1 MFDYICIMRI
11 VRQLTPEIKFNSPI
25 LTLGTYDGVHL
36 GHQEIIRSLIEKAKS
51 EGKESVLFTFEPHP
65 RKVLYPESYS
75 VKLIDTVEEKL
86 EKLEELGLDTVILF
100 PFTKEF
106 SRLSAMEFVRDVL
119 VNQIGVSEMHI
130 GHDHHFGKN
139 REGSFQELQ
148 ELGEVY
154 HFNVFQLPAISVE
167 ETTIS
172 STKIRNAILE
182 GNVAYAATLL
192 GTPFV
197 LEGNIVKGQ
206 QIGRTI
212 GFPTANI
219 DLENPD
225 KIVPKNGV
233 YVAKAYLGDRVLSGV
248 MNVGTRPTVANN
260 GQVTIEIHLFDF
272 QEEIY
277 GQRMKVEVMQHIR
290 DEKRFENIEDLK
302 NQIQLDEITAR
313 NYLSTL
319 V

>member
-1 MFDYICIMRI
+1 MRV
-11 VRQLTPEIKFNSPI
+11 VRQLNPDIKFNNPI

-36 GHQEIIRSLIEKAKS
+36 GHQEIIRSLVEKAKK
-51 EGKESVLFTFEPHP
+51 EQKESVLFTFEPHP

-75 VKLIDTVEEKL
+75 VKLIDTVDEKLAKL
-86 EKLEELGLDTVILF
+86 EKLGLDTVILF

-148 ELGEVY
+148 DLGELY
-154 HFNVFQLPAISVE
+154 DFKVFQLPAISVG

-182 GNVAYAATLL
+182 GNVAYAAELM
-192 GTPFV
+192 GSPFV
-197 LEGNIVKGQ
+197 LQGKVVKGQ

-219 DLENPD
+219 DLENTE
-225 KIVPKNGV
+225 KIFPKNGV
-233 YVAKAYLGDRVLSGV
+233 YAAKAYLDDRIVFGV
-248 MNVGTRPTVANN
+248 MNIGTRPTVANN
-260 GQVTIEIHLFDF
+260 GQITIEIYLFDF
-272 QEEIY
+272 NAEIY
-277 GQRMKVEVMQHIR
+277 NRQIKVEVMQHLR
-290 DEKRFENIEDLK
+290 DEKRFDTIEDLK
-302 NQIQLDEITAR
+302 HQIQLDEITAR
-313 NYLSTL
+313 TYFSLPK
-319 V
+319 

>member
-1 MFDYICIMRI
+1 MRV
-11 VRQLTPEIKFNSPI
+11 VRQLNSDTKFNKPI

-36 GHQEIIRSLIEKAKS
+36 GHQEIIASLVEKAKR
-51 EGKESVLFTFEPHP
+51 ENKESVLFTFEPHP

-75 VKLIDTVEEKL
+75 VKLIDTVDEKLAKL
-86 EKLEELGLDTVILF
+86 EKLGLDTVILF

-148 ELGEVY
+148 ELGEIY
-154 HFNVFQLPAISVE
+154 HFEVFQLPAISVGDV
-167 ETTIS
+167 TIS

-182 GNVAYAATLL
+182 GNVEYASELM
-192 GTPFV
+192 GSPFV
-197 LEGNIVKGQ
+197 LQGKVVKGQ

-219 DLENPD
+219 DLENTE
-225 KIVPKNGV
+225 KIYPKHGV
-233 YVAKAYLGDRVLSGV
+233 YAAKAYLGDKLIFGV
-248 MNVGTRPTVANN
+248 MNIGTRPTVANN
-260 GQVTIEIHLFDF
+260 GQMTIEIYLFDF
-272 QEEIY
+272 HEEIY
-277 GQRMKVEVMQHIR
+277 DHPIKVEVMQHIR
-290 DEKRFENIEDLK
+290 DEKRFENIADLK

-313 NYLSTL
+313 NYFSMHK
-319 V
+319 